1 MKKSQA
7 VQIIREVIQEITK
20 QQKKKKGVD
29 GKACWDGYRYAG
41 TENGKDKCVSIGE
54 DIQEVIKKE
63 GDKFV
68 VYPKNGGKRLGTH
81 STRAEAEKQLAAIE
95 ISKHKTLKEMFEER
109 EISYKEPNFKKEWEE
124 AQRYPEFKEMGEKA
138 WVEIAKKGSEIK
150 YSSIKD
156 VLGNVDLNFNSLE
169 EPKRARFE
177 KAFAAGTIEMSIA
190 VKFNEGDY
198 DLVAGNTR
206 LAGLLKKGIDP
217 TLWVVDISHLSE
229 MISEGIDD
237 PVKPGILKKRLG
249 KLSCSK
255 VRAERSKLEDK
266 GTHYAKALQ
275 RYLNYHCG

>member
-7 VQIIREVIQEITK
+7 IQIIREAVQDIIKHKNNTQNVLKEIYEEKEIT
-20 QQKKKKGVD
+20 
-29 GKACWDGYRYAG
+29 
-41 TENGKDKCVSIGE
+41 
-54 DIQEVIKKE
+54 
-63 GDKFV
+63 
-68 VYPKNGGKRLGTH
+68 
-81 STRAEAEKQLAAIE
+81 
-95 ISKHKTLKEMFEER
+95 
-109 EISYKEPNFKKEWEE
+109 YKEPNFKKEWEE

-138 WVEIAKKGSEIK
+138 WVEIAKKGKKIK

-156 VLGNVDLNFNSLE
+156 VLGNVDLEFDTLE
-169 EPKRARFE
+169 EPKKKRFE
-177 KAFAAGTIEMSIA
+177 KAFEQGVIEMSIV

-206 LAGLLKKGIDP
+206 LSGLVKNGVDP

-229 MISEGIDD
+229 MLKEGVDD

-275 RYLNYHCG
+275 RYLNYHCQ